1 MKRIYQM
8 LLLFTLL
15 LSCSFKVVNA
25 KSAQDYGL
33 ATETVLPNSPSYVYK
48 RIKEKAGM
56 VFRLNSKAKFE
67 YSKKLLEKRL
77 SELVTFVDNKD
88 TSVIV
93 PASQRFSYQAGV
105 TTNLASKLKNSPKQ
119 DVSILFEKYAKILA
133 EQRDN
138 YPANSAS
145 WLLIQQN
152 IDTLK
157 ILIGEM
163 K

>member
-1 MKRIYQM
+1 MKRIYQIFA
-8 LLLFTLL
+8 LLIFFLT
-15 LSCSFKVVNA
+15 CSFGIANA

-33 ATETVLPNSPSYVYK
+33 APETVLPNSPSYVYK
-48 RIKEKAGM
+48 RTKEKLGM
-56 VFRLNSKAKFE
+56 VLHLKTTAKFE

-88 TSVIV
+88 TSVLV
-93 PASQRFSYQAGV
+93 SASQRFSYQAGV
-105 TTNLASKLKNSPKQ
+105 TTNFASKLKENPKQ
-119 DVSILFEKYAKILA
+119 DISILFEKYSKILA